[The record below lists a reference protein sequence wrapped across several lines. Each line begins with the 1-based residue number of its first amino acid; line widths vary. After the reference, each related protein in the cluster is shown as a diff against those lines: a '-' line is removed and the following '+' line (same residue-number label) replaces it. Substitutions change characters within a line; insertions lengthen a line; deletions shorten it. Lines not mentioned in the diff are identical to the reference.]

1 MGDYLEKKKVLLVE
15 DELIIGL
22 STKSELEN
30 YGYEVKLVTNGK
42 EVLDIILK
50 ENVFFDIILMDIDLG
65 GGLDGTQVAQEI
77 LKEKDIPVVFL
88 SSHSEPEIVEKTEKI
103 TSYGY
108 VLKSSS
114 LVVLDASIK
123 MALRLFK
130 EKSERRKVE
139 DKNAVISAYYES
151 IFESAGVAMLVVDDE
166 GTIVS
171 ANGECK
177 NATGYTPEE
186 LIGTKWYLYVDKDY
200 IDIVKNYNEQMFIGQ
215 KKVSDKYEVKLINK
229 NGEKRNVIL
238 SVGIVRNEKRTIV
251 ALHDVTE
258 LRKTMD
264 ELKESKRRIET
275 LMDNLPGMA
284 YRCKNDRNWTMEF
297 VSSGCFELTGYK
309 PEELLFNNKI
319 SYNDLIKPEDREW
332 IWNGWQEKLKSREKF
347 TLEYEIICKD
357 GNTKWVWE
365 QGQGVYTENGELEAI
380 EGFIV
385 DIIGIKK
392 VENGL
397 ISSQQYIKAI
407 LDSMNDALFVDD
419 ADTGEIID
427 VNERCCEMYGYTYE
441 EMVNIPIGDLSL
453 GESPYSQ
460 KEAIEWLKKTRE
472 EGPQVFSWCA
482 KRKDGSLFWVEVST
496 RFVIIDGKNRFVVI
510 VRDITERKEKEEQFK
525 SLFYDS
531 ASVMLLINP
540 EDGSIVDANNAAIKF
555 YGYNREKLVSMKIT
569 DINILPIEKV
579 KAEMER
585 AKKQERNYFLFEH
598 RLADGTI
605 KSVEV
610 YSGPIVRG
618 GKKLLYSII
627 HDITE
632 RNIIYNELKTNKDK
646 LNLLLELA
654 PDAFLHGDKD
664 GNIIGV
670 NHKACE
676 MFGYSREEFL
686 SLNIKALFKPEE
698 FKSNPLSYELLKK
711 GKIVIKERKA
721 IKKNGEEI
729 FIEMNSRMMPD
740 GTYQSFI
747 RDITYRKKMEMDLKE
762 SEERYRV
769 LVEAS
774 FGGIAIHDQ
783 GVILESNIGLSEMT
797 GYSLDELIGMN
808 GLLLISEKCRADV
821 INKIQTGYE
830 KPYESIGVRKNGEE
844 FPLLIQGRNL
854 YYKGKKVRATEFRDL
869 TDIKRV
875 EQQIKKELEEKEI
888 LLREVHHRIKNHMAN
903 VISLLSMQINAT
915 SNEETKMELENAI
928 SMVRGFHIL
937 YEKLLLT
944 KGYQEISFKAY
955 LDDLIDSIVSVQHR
969 NKLIIIEVNKDID
982 DFVISSKKTIDV
994 GIIVTEILT
1003 NVFKYAFQGKG
1014 EGKIFISVKK
1024 IDNNVNLKIIDN
1036 GVGLENKKD
1045 STSTGLGLRIVN
1057 ILAKQL
1063 NGSFNITSTE
1073 KGTTSIL
1080 NFSLEE

>member
-1 MGDYLEKKKVLLVE
+1 M
-15 DELIIGL
+15 
-22 STKSELEN
+22 
-30 YGYEVKLVTNGK
+30 
-42 EVLDIILK
+42 
-50 ENVFFDIILMDIDLG
+50 
-65 GGLDGTQVAQEI
+65 
-77 LKEKDIPVVFL
+77 
-88 SSHSEPEIVEKTEKI
+88 
-103 TSYGY
+103 
-108 VLKSSS
+108 
-114 LVVLDASIK
+114 
-123 MALRLFK
+123 
-130 EKSERRKVE
+130 
-139 DKNAVISAYYES
+139 
-151 IFESAGVAMLVVDDE
+151 
-166 GTIVS
+166 
-171 ANGECK
+171 
-177 NATGYTPEE
+177 
-186 LIGTKWYLYVDKDY
+186 
-200 IDIVKNYNEQMFIGQ
+200 
-215 KKVSDKYEVKLINK
+215 
-229 NGEKRNVIL
+229 
-238 SVGIVRNEKRTIV
+238 
-251 ALHDVTE
+251 
-258 LRKTMD
+258 
-264 ELKESKRRIET
+264 
-275 LMDNLPGMA
+275 
-284 YRCKNDRNWTMEF
+284 
-297 VSSGCFELTGYK
+297 
-309 PEELLFNNKI
+309 
-319 SYNDLIKPEDREW
+319 
-332 IWNGWQEKLKSREKF
+332 
-347 TLEYEIICKD
+347 
-357 GNTKWVWE
+357 
-365 QGQGVYTENGELEAI
+365 
-380 EGFIV
+380 
-385 DIIGIKK
+385 
-392 VENGL
+392 
-397 ISSQQYIKAI
+397 
-407 LDSMNDALFVDD
+407 
-419 ADTGEIID
+419 
-427 VNERCCEMYGYTYE
+427 
-441 EMVNIPIGDLSL
+441 
-453 GESPYSQ
+453 
-460 KEAIEWLKKTRE
+460 
-472 EGPQVFSWCA
+472 
-482 KRKDGSLFWVEVST
+482 
-496 RFVIIDGKNRFVVI
+496 
-510 VRDITERKEKEEQFK
+510 
-525 SLFYDS
+525 
-531 ASVMLLINP
+531 
-540 EDGSIVDANNAAIKF
+540 
-555 YGYNREKLVSMKIT
+555 
-569 DINILPIEKV
+569 
-579 KAEMER
+579 
-585 AKKQERNYFLFEH
+585 
-598 RLADGTI
+598 
-605 KSVEV
+605 
-610 YSGPIVRG
+610 
-618 GKKLLYSII
+618 YSII

-698 FKSNPLSYELLKK
+698 LKSNPLSYELLKK